1 MVGSTLKLSSSPPRS
16 AYRLDLGRPRVTRG
30 RNVRPMRDERRLS
43 LTELTVGLLAV
54 TVLLGC
60 SSSAVSSDASD
71 SPASSTAVA
80 TASASSTHAETAS
93 PAEAPTPVPT
103 VAATPRPTP
112 VPLSVEVVALTRRVP
127 QNADASISVRTASRA
142 RCDIVIEYASGPSDA
157 SGLEPKAATN
167 ARGIASWTWR
177 VGPEHIHRCLA
188 YHRHLQQEGSVCW
201 HERQIQGCLRRPFPD
216 SPIGSR

>member
-1 MVGSTLKLSSSPPRS
+1 
-16 AYRLDLGRPRVTRG
+16 
-30 RNVRPMRDERRLS
+30 MRDERRLS
-43 LTELTVGLLAV
+43 LTQLTVGLLAV

-60 SSSAVSSDASD
+60 SSSAVSSDGSD
-71 SPASSTAVA
+71 SSASSTAVA

-142 RCDIVIEYASGPSDA
+142 RCDIIIEYASGPSDA
-157 SGLEPKAATN
+157 SGLEPKAAN

-177 VGPEHIHRCLA
+177 VGPSTSTGAWPITVTCNKKGQSA
-188 YHRHLQQEGSVCW
+188 GTSVK
-201 HERQIQGCLRRPFPD
+201 FKVV
-216 SPIGSR
+216 